1 MAIIDAASWQAATG
15 QTVTGADLTALSLI
29 CAAVDA
35 AIKQYIRPFVPEPVL
50 IEDRVLDAPLGQSLL
65 LPVVP
70 VRQIDSLYV
79 NYTANG
85 DPDLFT
91 ADDLLTEF
99 TDYYLPLDD
108 WLEEYNF
115 SRSGRV
121 LRVGWSSWGADRVN
135 PLGRLGWG
143 YAPARGA
150 VKVTF
155 RAGLPFVPADVQQ
168 AAVLAAS
175 IMWGRRVTGIP
186 LNSESWNGYSF
197 QASGPFTQV
206 GAIVTPDVAML
217 LSRYV
222 DPLRLGAL

>member
-35 AIKQYIRPFVPEPVL
+35 AIKQYLRPLVPEPVL
-50 IEDRVLDAPLGQSLL
+50 VEDRILDAPLGQSLL
-65 LPVVP
+65 LPVLP
-70 VRQIDSLYV
+70 VRQIDELSV

-91 ADDLLTEF
+91 VDDLLTEF

-155 RAGLPFVPADVQQ
+155 RAGLPFVPADIQQ
-168 AAVLAAS
+168 AAVLATTKYRLSQKLGTQAAS
-175 IMWGRRVTGIP
+175 ASLNGASYSLPGGALMGILADPTIMQM
-186 LNSESWNGYSF
+186 L
-197 QASGPFTQV
+197 SG
-206 GAIVTPDVAML
+206 
-217 LSRYV
+217 YV